1 MKNKILF
8 ILSVLFAANVV
19 YSEYQYCPVS
29 NKDSGYIHNGPLMP
43 RCTENDSPEIWSGS
57 WEDLKA
63 ISALVRD
70 KFPFELT
77 KHLGRDIAA
86 LKPATLEE
94 MKLGK
99 EKGYLNNWEEYPWD
113 AYHEPSNII
122 DEFVKFFPESEDLM
136 QKVNDIVKVIGGK
149 VSKYTT
155 QSGDEVVYNKKDGK
169 IILDEKLGT
178 KNLGDNYKWV
188 RVFVEE
194 VTEEIKRKGVLPS
207 WFPSEMIGRVVQ
219 WYLEYPSHKKVDI
232 VPHEKNNQYKYAG
245 ILFESDSDGRFYI
258 VDGQTGKRMTKK
270 QVEDFPTT
278 FSDMWKD
285 KGLVCVE
292 SDAIDIVPPKENRQ
306 SAQNASSEDG
316 NGGVKGVVAKTDADE
331 AKDSND
337 KRKPPE
343 SITVEAKDD
352 GVDIPTLDMRIQ
364 GVIKAI
370 TLLSSCMKE
379 HNAAIDLVLR
389 SQPKRAM
396 NDVKGIIADSHAVSA
411 ERKKYEK
418 RIKECILSLNVSFL
432 EMEKEFEDDS
442 VGKLGEA
449 RRNTYN
455 TVKPHIIKLF
465 EILRDSPDVIRD
477 IVEQVIPIQFARFL
491 VNNDNKIRK
500 KYLLKSTFGV
510 DFDSYLK

>member
-1 MKNKILF
+1 MKNKIVF
-8 ILSVLFAANVV
+8 IVGMLFAANIV

-122 DEFVKFFPESEDLM
+122 DEFVKFFPKSEDVMQKVEYVM

-155 QSGDEVVYNKKDGK
+155 DSGDEVVYNKKDGK

-194 VTEEIKRKGVLPS
+194 VTEEIKRKDVLPS

-219 WYLEYPSHKKVDI
+219 WHLEYPSHEKVDM

-245 ILFESDSDGRFYI
+245 ILFESDSDGHFYI

-285 KGLVCVE
+285 KGLLCVE

-306 SAQNASSEDG
+306 SAQNASSKDG
-316 NGGVKGVVAKTDADE
+316 NFGVNGHAVDLSQFDQYVQEIILAYKEFNSTLEECVELSETPINISGENTQVTGLRGIVARGNAIEAEKKTRWRKWQTKYE
-331 AKDSND
+331 KSIRKLND
-337 KRKPPE
+337 KTLALENALQSLKDKDISSDKIIKIRKMLCRPILPYIRKTIE
-343 SITVEAKDD
+343 IA
-352 GVDIPTLDMRIQ
+352 
-364 GVIKAI
+364 
-370 TLLSSCMKE
+370 
-379 HNAAIDLVLR
+379 
-389 SQPKRAM
+389 KRA
-396 NDVKGIIADSHAVSA
+396 DSDIADS
-411 ERKKYEK
+411 
-418 RIKECILSLNVSFL
+418 
-432 EMEKEFEDDS
+432 
-442 VGKLGEA
+442 
-449 RRNTYN
+449 
-455 TVKPHIIKLF
+455 IIKQFSALEKFISDDNTKF
-465 EILRDSPDVIRD
+465 E
-477 IVEQVIPIQFARFL
+477 
-491 VNNDNKIRK
+491 
-500 KYLLKSTFGV
+500 Y
-510 DFDSYLK
+510 